1 MAKRIGDAA
10 PPAGNI
16 SVLDA
21 RRELI
26 DAAHS
31 GEHARA
37 MSDYT
42 VAMVGE
48 ARDPGRINAIN
59 NRIDAIEDEAIHSI
73 RAAISTGGIAA
84 YFKGYDG
91 ERSIIP
97 RGWLDAEWLSDRL
110 LTDGAVPIDEHNNRD
125 RNGANRL
132 VYFKSEEWRELLSKL
147 VGAVPSIAGVPPDAS
162 RDDPQNHICG
172 APQLEKQ
179 SNNHLEPPPTGKL
192 AKLWKYFETHFSG
205 PIPRPSEEPRQTLK
219 GKILE
224 WDKALSP
231 LDEGTLKKAI
241 DSYNERLATLR

>member
-1 MAKRIGDAA
+1 MARRIGDAA
-10 PPAGNI
+10 PPADTI
-16 SVLDA
+16 SLRDA

-26 DAAHS
+26 KAANF
-31 GEHARA
+31 GEHAKA
-37 MSDYT
+37 MSDYAD
-42 VAMVGE
+42 AMAAE
-48 ARDPGRINAIN
+48 TRDPGRINAIN

-97 RGWLDAEWLSDRL
+97 RGWLDTEWLSEQL
-110 LTDGAVPIDEHNNRD
+110 LTDGAVPIDERNNRD
-125 RNGANRL
+125 RNGTKRL
-132 VYFKSEEWRELLSKL
+132 VYFKSEDWKALLSEL
-147 VGAVPSIAGVPPDAS
+147 CGAGPAIAVVPPVAS
-162 RDDPQNHICG
+162 RDDSQKQICG

-192 AKLWKYFETHFSG
+192 AKLWKYFETHFLG
-205 PIPRPSEEPRQTLK
+205 PIPRPSEEPRQTLR

-241 DSYNERLATLR
+241 DGYNERLATLG